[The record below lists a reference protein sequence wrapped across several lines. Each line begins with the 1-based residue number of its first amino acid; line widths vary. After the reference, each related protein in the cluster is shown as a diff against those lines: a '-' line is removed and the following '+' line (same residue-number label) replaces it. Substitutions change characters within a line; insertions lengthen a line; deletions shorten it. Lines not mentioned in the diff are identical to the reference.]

1 MSRVFLFIISLFCTF
16 IVNAQTTQ
24 RLNFDVYLLG
34 KKIGKTIVEKTV
46 RQDGFIEYRLSNNTE
61 AKVLMINKKSEIYTT
76 SVFKDGMMYNSFC
89 SYQSEQTKQS
99 TIFVK
104 NGEGYDATIDEQKV
118 KVKRAINN
126 TSIMLYFQEPQVF
139 TNIFSERLGSFF
151 SLEKVSSHEY
161 VSVVN
166 GATSYYRYSDGKL
179 TELEISK
186 PLGSVYLRLVQ

>member
-1 MSRVFLFIISLFCTF
+1 MSRVFLFIIPLFCTF

-34 KKIGKTIVEKTV
+34 KKNGKTIVEKTV

-89 SYQSEQTKQS
+89 SYQNEQTKQS

-166 GATSYYRYSDGKL
+166 GATSYYRYTDGKL